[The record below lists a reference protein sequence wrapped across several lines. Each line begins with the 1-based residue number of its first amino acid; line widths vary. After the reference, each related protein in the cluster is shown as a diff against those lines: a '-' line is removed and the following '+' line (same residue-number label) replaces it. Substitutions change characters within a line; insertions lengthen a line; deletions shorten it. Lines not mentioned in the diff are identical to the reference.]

1 MPIDLPSN
9 PSPHIL
15 LVEDDDDVRRSLTML
30 LKSWGYTVEPYR
42 SGVELLSLRQ
52 VPTGDCLIV
61 DYKMPDLD
69 GLALLKQL
77 KASGVTLP
85 AILITGFYSTSLEQR
100 AKSTG
105 FCKIIEK
112 PMVNQVLQD
121 TLATT
126 LHAA

>member
-1 MPIDLPSN
+1 MLTALP
-9 PSPHIL
+9 PARTPHIL
-15 LVEDDDDVRRSLTML
+15 LVEDDDDVRRSLAML

-42 SGVELLSLRQ
+42 SGAELLSLRHL
-52 VPTGDCLIV
+52 PEGDCLII
-61 DYKMPDLD
+61 DYKMPNMD
-69 GLALLKQL
+69 GLALMRQL
-77 KASGVTLP
+77 KAAGFTTP
-85 AILITGFYSTSLEQR
+85 AILITGFYSTSLEDR

-126 LHAA
+126 LSAA